1 MAETQIK
8 VTGFGGQGVV
18 LMGIILAR
26 AACLHDGKSATQS
39 QSYGPEAR
47 GGAARSEVVISDGPI
62 DYPKVE
68 RADVLVAMSQ
78 EALDRHLGTLKDG
91 GTLLVDED
99 LVKEVPDGGRVSL
112 YRIPSM
118 RVAAEELK
126 RRIVA
131 NMVMLGALVGVTS
144 VISEEA
150 LEAAVK
156 ESVPQGTEELN
167 VKALEWGLSLARE
180 IAERAA

>member
-1 MAETQIK
+1 M
-8 VTGFGGQGVV
+8 
-18 LMGIILAR
+18 
-26 AACLHDGKSATQS
+26 
-39 QSYGPEAR
+39 
-47 GGAARSEVVISDGPI
+47 
-62 DYPKVE
+62 
-68 RADVLVAMSQ
+68 
-78 EALDRHLGTLKDG
+78 
-91 GTLLVDED
+91 VDED

-167 VKALEWGLSLARE
+167 VKALEWGLSLVRE
-180 IAERAA
+180 IAKRAA